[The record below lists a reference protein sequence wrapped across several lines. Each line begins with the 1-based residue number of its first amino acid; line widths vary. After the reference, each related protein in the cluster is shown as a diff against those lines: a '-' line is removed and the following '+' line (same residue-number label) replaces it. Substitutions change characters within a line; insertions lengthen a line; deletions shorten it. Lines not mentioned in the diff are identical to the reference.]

1 MSQETDQRL
10 LAALAG
16 MQRSGPKN
24 LARYIERPNPDFE
37 LIPQV
42 GIEAAI
48 KTLISGNEIPQ
59 ALDLFASLLRKWDNT
74 KETED
79 GGWAK
84 STPRNTAERR
94 ALIHSLLGFGPAR
107 AVQVDEKIP
116 FLRLEEPLIITKN
129 PIAWTRPLAADGE
142 SYYWNLYQKYLREKK
157 GLSDEAILNLDNSIK
172 EILTCLAQPDSPVTY
187 SSRGL
192 VVGYVQSGKTSN
204 FTGLIARAA
213 DAGYRLI
220 IILAGTWNILRNQT
234 QRRIDKELLGQQ
246 LVEHDEA
253 YSPKPNDWD
262 KFLLHDFHPKDRG
275 VFLWDRVTGP
285 LRDYA
290 RMGPATNNLDFVKHD
305 EGREIFHLENLKK
318 TNVKL
323 LVIKKHSK
331 IIKNLAKDLGRTN
344 KLILNVPALV
354 IDDESDQAGLNTA
367 NPELSKVEEL
377 ERTKTNSAIVELL
390 RKLPRAQYI
399 GYTATPYAN
408 ALVNPDDEADLF
420 PKDFI
425 VSLHRPSGYMG
436 ISDFFDPE
444 RTYEDLDPNDF
455 SINEIAFIRRV
466 ENAKG
471 ADDEDLAKA
480 LCLFVLTG
488 ALKLFRNHRIKNCV
502 KTEHHTMLVHTS
514 SAKKDHE
521 KMARRIAGL
530 WQSLGLNLPGGT
542 ERLRQEW
549 ETDILPVT
557 NHHGDGLPMPKD
569 FAELEPFL
577 SQAIT
582 KLTLGPSHTLILN
595 SDEKDAPDFNA
606 APVWKIIVGGNKL
619 SRGYTV
625 EGLTISY
632 YRRVTKTADTL
643 MQMGRWFGFREGYGD
658 LVRVFVGVQE
668 GRRNPINLVESFKA
682 TCLMEERF
690 REEVKRYVR
699 EEGKTRITP
708 RDIPPLIEISGDL
721 APTAKNKMFNAAITS
736 KNFGGQWSQPT
747 LVAATEAGILQN
759 QGLLKGLLSKSR
771 KILHGELLGGTRSD
785 GKTDR
790 VPCHGF
796 EAMQAEVVKFLEG
809 FRWIESKFPEGKRPS
824 SIQLQIEFLKRGGH
838 GIDSWHVL
846 LPQTVKGESHGPRL
860 EIIKGLEINARARSW
875 SVETEGIKRL
885 QNIGEPSHRR
895 LAKWLCD
902 VKTKK
907 GCYLQSPLSQEQQKL
922 QNSRRGVVLIYTV
935 RPLDDVKGQAIV
947 GFEMLYP
954 ENNLPKTI
962 GFSVRDPSKADDII
976 ISA

>member
-10 LAALAG
+10 LAALSG

-24 LARYIERPNPDFE
+24 LCRYVERPNPDFDSISQDE
-37 LIPQV
+37 IK
-42 GIEAAI
+42 AAI
-48 KTLISGNEIPQ
+48 KALVAGNETSQ
-59 ALDLFASLLRKWDNT
+59 SFNLFGSLLRKWDNT

-79 GGWAK
+79 GGWAS
-84 STPRNTAERR
+84 STTRNTDERR
-94 ALIHSLLGFGPAR
+94 ALIHSLLGLEPEH
-107 AVQVDEKIP
+107 AVKVDEKIP

-129 PIAWTRPLAADGE
+129 PTAWTRPLAANGE
-142 SYYWNLYQKYLREKK
+142 SYYWDLYQKYLREKK
-157 GLSDEAILNLDNSIK
+157 GLGDEAILNLDNSIK
-172 EILTCLAQPDSPVTY
+172 EILTCLAQPDSPVAY

-262 KFLLHDFHPKDRG
+262 KFLLHDFHPRDRG
-275 VFLWDRVTGP
+275 VFSWDRVTGP
-285 LRDYA
+285 VRDYA

-331 IIKNLAKDLGRTN
+331 IIQNLAKDLGRTN

-367 NPELSKVEEL
+367 KPELSKVEEL

-408 ALVNPDDEADLF
+408 ALVNPEDEADLF

-455 SINEIAFIRRV
+455 SINEVAFIRRV
-466 ENAKG
+466 ENAIG

-488 ALKLFRNHRIKNCV
+488 ALKLFRNHQIKNCV

-530 WQSLGLNLPGGT
+530 WQSLGLNLPRGT

-557 NHHGDGLPMPKD
+557 KHHGDGLPMPGD
-569 FAELEPFL
+569 FSELEPFL
-577 SQAIT
+577 SQTIT

-643 MQMGRWFGFREGYGD
+643 MQMGRWFGFREGYRD

-690 REEVKRYVR
+690 RDEVKRYVR

-721 APTAKNKMFNAAITS
+721 APTAKNKMFNAEITR

-747 LVAATEAGILQN
+747 LVAATEPGIRHN
-759 QGLLKGLLSKSR
+759 QQLLVRLVSKSR
-771 KILHGELLGGTRSD
+771 QVLDNEVLGGTRND

-790 VPCHGF
+790 IPYYGF
-796 EAMQAEVVKFLEG
+796 EADQKDVIEFLESY
-809 FRWIESKFPEGKRPS
+809 RWVEGKFAEGKRPS
-824 SIQLQIEFLKRGGH
+824 SIHLQLEFLRREKH
-838 GIDSWHVL
+838 GIDSWLVL
-846 LPQTVKGESHGPRL
+846 LPQTVKGESHGPKLKILKEL
-860 EIIKGLEINARARSW
+860 ET
-875 SVETEGIKRL
+875 SVRERNWVEEGEGAKRL
-885 QNIGEPSHRR
+885 QQVGEPAHRR
-895 LAKWLCD
+895 LAKWMCKI
-902 VKTKK
+902 KTIK
-907 GCYLQSPLSQEQQKL
+907 GCYLEAPLRRDQKNL
-922 QNSRRGVVLIYTV
+922 QDPHRGVLLVYAV
-935 RPLDDVKGQAIV
+935 RPQDAKGSAII

-954 ENNLPKTI
+954 ENNLAKTI
-962 GFSVRDPSKADDII
+962 GFSVRDPRKADDII
-976 ISA
+976 IST

>member
-1 MSQETDQRL
+1 MNQETDQRL
-10 LAALAG
+10 LAALSG

-24 LARYIERPNPDFE
+24 LSRYVEAPNPDFE
-37 LIPQV
+37 KLS
-42 GIEAAI
+42 EAEVRKVIQDLVRADEACQ
-48 KTLISGNEIPQ
+48 S
-59 ALDLFASLLRKWDNT
+59 ADLFASLLRKWDNT
-74 KETED
+74 KDNED

-84 STPRNTAERR
+84 KTPRNTVERR
-94 ALIHSLLGFGPAR
+94 ALIHGLLGLSGELA
-107 AVQVDEKIP
+107 AQVDGKVP

-129 PIAWTRPLAADGE
+129 PGAWTRPVPANGD

-157 GLSDEAILNLDNSIK
+157 GLGDEAILNLDNSIK
-172 EILTCLAQPDSPVTY
+172 EILGCLSQPDSPAAY

-262 KFLLHDFHPKDRG
+262 KFLLHEFHPRERG
-275 VFLWDRVTGP
+275 VFSWDRVTGP
-285 LRDYA
+285 ARDYS
-290 RMGPATNNLDFVKHD
+290 RMGPATNNLDYVKFE
-305 EGREIFHLENLKK
+305 EGKEIFHLENLKK
-318 TNVKL
+318 MNVKL

-331 IIKNLAKDLGRTN
+331 IITNLAKDLGRTN
-344 KLILNVPALV
+344 KLILNVPAIV

-367 NPELSKVEEL
+367 KPELSKEEEL
-377 ERTKTNSAIVELL
+377 ERTKTNGAIVKLL
-390 RKLPRAQYI
+390 EKLPRAQYI

-425 VSLHRPSGYMG
+425 ISLHRPAGYMG

-444 RTYEDLDPNDF
+444 RTYDDLDPNDF
-455 SINEIAFIRRV
+455 SQNEVAFIRRV
-466 ENAKG
+466 TSTVA
-471 ADDEDLAKA
+471 ADDADLEKA
-480 LCLFVLTG
+480 LLLFVLSG
-488 ALKLFRNHRIKNCV
+488 ALKLFRNDRHKGCV
-502 KTEHHTMLVHTS
+502 KTDHHTMLVHTS

-530 WQSLGLNLPGGT
+530 WHSLGMNSPGGL
-542 ERLRQEW
+542 ERLRRLW
-549 ETDILPVT
+549 EQDILPVT
-557 NHHGDGLPMPKD
+557 RHHGEGLPMPRE
-569 FAELEPFL
+569 FGELEPFL
-577 SQAIT
+577 GQAIT
-582 KLTLGPSHTLILN
+582 KLTLGASHTLILN

-643 MQMGRWFGFREGYGD
+643 MQMGRWFGFREGYRD

-668 GRRNPINLVESFKA
+668 GKRNPVNLVESFKA

-690 REEVKRYVR
+690 RDEIKRYVK
-699 EEGKTRITP
+699 EEGRGRITP
-708 RDIPPLIEISGDL
+708 RDIPPLIEITGDL
-721 APTAKNKMFNAAITS
+721 APTAKNKMFNAEITR

-747 LVAATEAGILQN
+747 LVAATEPGIRHN
-759 QGLLKGLLSKSR
+759 QQLLGRLLSKS
-771 KILHGELLGGTRSD
+771 LQVLNNEVLGGTRSD

-790 VPCHGF
+790 IPCHGF
-796 EAMQAEVVKFLEG
+796 EAAQKDVIDFLEG
-809 FRWIESKFPEGKRPS
+809 YRWVEGKFADGKRPS
-824 SIQLQIEFLKRGGH
+824 SIQLQIEFLRTEKH
-838 GIDSWHVL
+838 GIDSWLVL
-846 LPQTVKGESHGPRL
+846 LPQTVKGESHGPTFPIL
-860 EIIKGLEINARARSW
+860 KGLATNVRERNW
-875 SVETEGIKRL
+875 VEEGEGAKRL
-885 QNIGEPSHRR
+885 QQVGEPAHRR
-895 LAKWLCD
+895 LAKWMCKI
-902 VKTKK
+902 KTTK
-907 GCYLQSPLSQEQQKL
+907 GCYLEQPLTKEQKNR
-922 QNSRRGVVLIYTV
+922 QNPRTGIFLAYAV
-935 RPLDDVKGQAIV
+935 RPSDAKGSAVI

-962 GFSVRDPSKADDII
+962 GFSVRDPRKADDII